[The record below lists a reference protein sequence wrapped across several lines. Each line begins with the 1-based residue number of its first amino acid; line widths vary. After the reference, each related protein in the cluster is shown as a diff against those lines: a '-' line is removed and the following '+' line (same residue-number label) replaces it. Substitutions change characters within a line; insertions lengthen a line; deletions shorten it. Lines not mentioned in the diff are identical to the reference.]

1 MRKRKNKSGH
11 TSFRNTLQAAV
22 NDLAE
27 QPSGWAALAQAIM
40 ADTAL
45 FSRLLPSIG
54 ISDAHISPSPIPP
67 GEKMGLSFD
76 QAFSENLAALQY
88 SVMPPLPAADPASS
102 LDGEILGDMIAARV
116 AGALSGLTVEMDKKT
131 VGRLL
136 KPVMSKDL
144 ADDVRNRRWT
154 S

>member
-1 MRKRKNKSGH
+1 
-11 TSFRNTLQAAV
+11 
-22 NDLAE
+22 
-27 QPSGWAALAQAIM
+27 
-40 ADTAL
+40 
-45 FSRLLPSIG
+45 
-54 ISDAHISPSPIPP
+54 
-67 GEKMGLSFD
+67 MGLSFD

-102 LDGEILGDMIAARV
+102 LDGEILGDLIAAKV

-136 KPVMSKDL
+136 KPIMSKDL